1 MNDPIVDRANV
12 AAEAL
17 LALGWPIVS
26 LGPAEMGWRVGTDIF
41 TNEELLEFAAWAG
54 ISTPEEG

>member
-1 MNDPIVDRANV
+1 MDEPIDVRARD

-26 LGPAEMGWRVGTDIF
+26 LGSGKSGWQVGADTFTD
-41 TNEELLEFAAWAG
+41 EELLEFAAWAG
-54 ISTPEEG
+54 VETSAER